1 VAFGLLG
8 ALLLVALVE
17 VGNDGGGSRRTSMAE
32 QGMYHEHG
40 AAAIRG
46 TVATQ
51 EAEASEIIPASNLE
65 YDEHMGLPWETGL
78 ERRGVTDPRA
88 VADSI
93 IDYADEGGDD
103 VTGATS
109 SKLRKYET
117 AELDHTLERP
127 DEIVGSVPTYRA
139 ESDYITS
146 GVVGNY
152 EKSLENGP
160 VAAMGI
166 NGKAPARAV
175 ANTIIDEAVKATKDC
190 TGVVDPNGMHGIGR
204 GSPPC
209 EYAAVSLN
217 ANCSAHSHLRVDFT
231 LPHDERSKC
240 RCDPGYSGPN
250 DGECTIC
257 PDNFYCIGA
266 DIPPVECPANSVSL
280 PGSHQCFCS
289 PGFLG
294 QPGPEN
300 PPTGC
305 QVCPHGRVC
314 HGGFDFELCPRR
326 MTSPLGS
333 SELSQC
339 ECKPGWFQ
347 PGEAQTCEIC
357 PQGFYCPLGPEKIAC
372 PAGAE
377 TQMPGAGKAEDCI
390 CAPGQYGDG
399 HSCTECPANNYCLG
413 GDHVEP
419 CPAMTHSSVGS
430 RKATDCIESPL
441 PDAIVFDHSGTP
453 SGSGAES
460 SHGHGDGDHHGIV
473 EGTAF
478 DITTGEGVPH
488 AEIHLDYAGQIMFS
502 SESDDGGM
510 FEIHAPPAAY
520 EATATAEGYCSA
532 SESADVHEDH
542 HEPVTRP
549 LALSPI
555 LPAGQVRFHLTSDGG
570 ADSFALTIYGP
581 GGCVIDGEGNKH
593 VLAS

>member
-1 VAFGLLG
+1 MFPHDHFALPIQGHKNPTSIPVKSPTQDLLDALPPLPGLVWSGIQPNRGKGRLPDEHSSPFQAQRDLISPISPSGASSSKRKLIASVAFGLLG
-8 ALLLVALVE
+8 SLLLVALVE
-17 VGNDGGGSRRTSMAE
+17 VSNDGGGSRKTSMAE

-40 AAAIRG
+40 ASAIRG
-46 TVATQ
+46 SVPTQ

-109 SKLRKYET
+109 SKLKKYET

-139 ESDYITS
+139 ESNYITS

-166 NGKAPARAV
+166 NGKAPARLV
-175 ANTIIDEAVKATKDC
+175 ANTIIDEAVKGTKDC

-209 EYAAVSLN
+209 EYAAVRLHADCA
-217 ANCSAHSHLRVDFT
+217 ANSHLRVDFT

-240 RCDPGYSGPN
+240 RCDPGYYGPN
-250 DGECTIC
+250 NGNCTIC
-257 PDNFYCIGA
+257 PADTYCIGA
-266 DIPPVECPANSVSL
+266 DIPPIDCPANAESA

-289 PGFLG
+289 PGYLG
-294 QPGPEN
+294 LPGPEN
-300 PPTGC
+300 PPTEC
-305 QVCPHGRVC
+305 QICPQGRVC
-314 HGGFDFELCPRR
+314 HGGLDFELCPRR
-326 MTSPLGS
+326 MTTPLGAS
-333 SELSQC
+333 NMSQC

-347 PGEAQTCEIC
+347 PGEAQTCQIC

-377 TQMPGAGKAEDCI
+377 TQMPGAGKAEDCV

-399 HSCTECPANNYCLG
+399 HSCTECPANSFCLG
-413 GDHVEP
+413 GDRKEA
-419 CPAMTHSSVGS
+419 CPDNTHSAAGS
-430 RKATDCIESPL
+430 GRAIDCIESPL
-441 PDAIVFDHSGTP
+441 PPTVVYDKATSTPAGETPAGETPAGTP
-453 SGSGAES
+453 AGSA
-460 SHGHGDGDHHGIV
+460 
-473 EGTAF
+473 
-478 DITTGEGVPH
+478 
-488 AEIHLDYAGQIMFS
+488 Q
-502 SESDDGGM
+502 
-510 FEIHAPPAAY
+510 APEDTPA
-520 EATATAEGYCSA
+520 
-532 SESADVHEDH
+532 
-542 HEPVTRP
+542 
-549 LALSPI
+549 
-555 LPAGQVRFHLTSDGG
+555 PA
-570 ADSFALTIYGP
+570 
-581 GGCVIDGEGNKH
+581 K
-593 VLAS
+593 